1 MFFPFSDKHKL
12 FAILTFGWFL
22 VTFFS
27 AVLISRF
34 DLAGQIST
42 SFHPRWAIITLGP
55 LFLLQLSWVRSFE
68 VTGAKAQNASAR
80 RYLVIFMLVAGLLTG
95 LATQMGFLPFFYH
108 QLAVWPLSIY
118 MVVDFIKNL
127 KMTNPSDKAGFIGCA
142 SAEKNLSRDYKK
154 ILTSEWNKKHG
165 DR

>member
-1 MFFPFSDKHKL
+1 MSAKHKL
-12 FAILTFGWFL
+12 FAGLTFAWFL

-27 AVLISRF
+27 AILITRLGLTNLLSPS
-34 DLAGQIST
+34 L
-42 SFHPRWAIITLGP
+42 HPWWATITLGP
-55 LFLLQLSWVRSFE
+55 LFFLQLYWVRSFE
-68 VTGAKAQNASAR
+68 ITGAKAQNASAR

-127 KMTNPSDKAGFIGCA
+127 KS
-142 SAEKNLSRDYKK
+142 SL
-154 ILTSEWNKKHG
+154 
-165 DR
+165 